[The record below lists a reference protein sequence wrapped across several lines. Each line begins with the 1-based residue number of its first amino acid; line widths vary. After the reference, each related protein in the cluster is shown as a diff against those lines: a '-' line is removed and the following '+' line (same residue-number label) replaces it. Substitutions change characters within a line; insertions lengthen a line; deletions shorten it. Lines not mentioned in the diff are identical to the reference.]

1 MTEKIIKKEDVEYK
15 LTCILSIE
23 WNRPAKYRFKLQQRE
38 RGKRKWRDLFG
49 EEYKVYTEKDI
60 ILKYVSKE
68 DVLELAFEEYKKY
81 NPSNGG
87 MF

>member
-1 MTEKIIKKEDVEYK
+1 MDGFKGE
-15 LTCILSIE
+15 
-23 WNRPAKYRFKLQQRE
+23 KYR
-38 RGKRKWRDLFG
+38 
-49 EEYKVYTEKDI
+49 VYTEKDI

-81 NPSNGG
+81 NPSNSD

>member
-1 MTEKIIKKEDVEYK
+1 MTEKIIKKENIEYK
-15 LTCILSIE
+15 LICNLSTE
-23 WNRPAKYRFKLQQRE
+23 WNRPAKYKFKLQQRE
-38 RGKRKWRDLFG
+38 QGKRKWKDLKG
-49 EEYKVYTEKDI
+49 EEYRVYTEKDI

-81 NPSNGG
+81 SPSNSD

>member
-15 LTCILSIE
+15 LTCSLLVA
-23 WNRPAKYRFKLQQRE
+23 WNHSAKYRFKLEQRGQ
-38 RGKRKWRDLFG
+38 GKRKWRDLFG

>member
-15 LTCILSIE
+15 LTCSLFVS
-23 WNRPAKYRFKLQQRE
+23 WNDSAKYRLKLVQRE
-38 RGKRKWRDLFG
+38 QVKRKWRDLFG

>member
-15 LTCILSIE
+15 LTCSLFVA
-23 WNRPAKYRFKLQQRE
+23 WNHSAKYRSKLEQRE
-38 RGKRKWRDLFG
+38 QGKRKWRDLFG
-49 EEYKVYTEKDI
+49 EEYKVYTEKDV

-81 NPSNGG
+81 NPSNGD